1 MTKKAYTQ
9 PSLTTYG
16 SVEKLTKANGTISF
30 SDSFILTNLP
40 GEQPDPITVD
50 GQGSI
55 DIEIDVEGQS
65 LQCIKVNQSRTI
77 AIEDNT
83 IIFFNLI
90 VLDGD

>member
-55 DIEIDVEGQS
+55 DIEIDVEG
-65 LQCIKVNQSRTI
+65 I
-77 AIEDNT
+77 
-83 IIFFNLI
+83 
-90 VLDGD
+90 